1 MTQRKTPD
9 ELQAARCTATSKATG
24 SRCRRWAV
32 AGARVC
38 VVHGAGAP
46 VRRHKPGPDGR
57 VRVDPRNARLV
68 TGLYSKRVPR
78 ELAAAVRDFRGG
90 SAAGLYDLDT
100 VAARLWALL
109 ERCDQV
115 EHEVTKGADLRDPQE
130 AAVAIAALEAVRRTL
145 HEIGNLCLAR
155 ARLQMSARGTIERA
169 EVAAMLAMILHWADD
184 LGRDARVPRD
194 EIGRRLADRLDAL
207 AEQETTHG
215 AISMLLT

>member
-1 MTQRKTPD
+1 MTQRKTQD
-9 ELQAARCTATSKATG
+9 ELQAARCAATSKATG

-32 AGARVC
+32 GGARVC

-57 VRVDPRNARLV
+57 TRIDPRNARLV

-78 ELAAAVRDFRGG
+78 ELAAAVRDFRG
-90 SAAGLYDLDT
+90 SAANLYDLDM

-115 EHEVTKGADLRDPQE
+115 EHEATKGADLRDPQE
-130 AAVAIAALEAVRRTL
+130 AAVAIAAMEAVRRTL

-155 ARLQMSARGTIERA
+155 ARLQISGSGTIERA
-169 EVAAMLAMILHWADD
+169 QVAAMLATVLHWADD
-184 LGRDARVPRD
+184 LGRDERVPRD

-207 AEQETTHG
+207 VEHEALEG
-215 AISMLLT
+215 ATPSIT